1 MNQWHDLGIDRFD
14 LPAVVRG
21 EAFGFEAQLSGVFLH
36 MASPAS
42 APPSDADTNL
52 MLDQV
57 TRAAF
62 CLLRQVSSYTKLY
75 RVMPKMFWY
84 NSGISM
90 VFRGI
95 SAKPFFSY
103 IKEIQEIPKL
113 YQT

>member
-1 MNQWHDLGIDRFD
+1 
-14 LPAVVRG
+14 
-21 EAFGFEAQLSGVFLH
+21 
-36 MASPAS
+36 MASPAP